1 MHKAYRGT
9 AKIRMQDG
17 SRSIDHFLHIRCMHC
32 RYGFFDHI
40 DDIIAGTD
48 QWQNDDYLKFYNK
61 LADMRDKGVFP
72 DNVTTMSYDQSV
84 EAFLGG
90 KAAML
95 NSGVWDTKK
104 FDQSDLA
111 GSIYYWWG
119 PTFSDGIGN
128 QNVSMKA
135 PAHPYCVS
143 TFNT

>member
-1 MHKAYRGT
+1 M
-9 AKIRMQDG
+9 
-17 SRSIDHFLHIRCMHC
+17 
-32 RYGFFDHI
+32 
-40 DDIIAGTD
+40 
-48 QWQNDDYLKFYNK
+48 
-61 LADMRDKGVFP
+61 
-72 DNVTTMSYDQSV
+72 
-84 EAFLGG
+84 GG

-143 TFNT
+143 AKVQKEDPDLLALMEEQGLLSEELTAFATPYAAERGAAEVGSFLMDYRRRHSGRRKKTFEL